1 MHCSNNSRRR
11 FSLSPNIIAMMFV
24 MVALSCLIV
33 VVRGLSFIP
42 TTATTT
48 RRQQTIKKSFE
59 QESHSIFQRT
69 RTTTTTTTLFS
80 SDVDSSSVD
89 SSSYDVDSSSDVDSQ
104 SSSLSDDVVE
114 VSAMRLSEIKSELK
128 ERKID
133 FSDCFDK
140 ESLILKLI
148 DARQNKNKNSDN
160 IEEEKNSNENDDA
173 DTFFNKD
180 GDDELELE
188 LLELLKFDRSKALEE
203 LKGMRVRELREELG
217 RRRIPRAGLFEKDD
231 IVKALLDAREKAS
244 VYSSTG
250 LLTPGEVSD
259 LMQDDV
265 KNEIEFVGS
274 GLLLVD
280 VYATWCGPCQMI
292 APLLKEIAS
301 DEGDKIRIIKMD
313 SDKNPT
319 LASELKVGGL
329 PTLVLFSNGNE
340 IDRLEGAPNK
350 EQLVGWINSHR

>member
-1 MHCSNNSRRR
+1 
-11 FSLSPNIIAMMFV
+11 
-24 MVALSCLIV
+24 
-33 VVRGLSFIP
+33 VVRGWSCIP
-42 TTATTT
+42 TTTTPTTTATT

-59 QESHSIFQRT
+59 QENSYDIFQRT
-69 RTTTTTTTLFS
+69 RTTTTTALFS
-80 SDVDSSSVD
+80 SDVDSSP
-89 SSSYDVDSSSDVDSQ
+89 DVDSSID
-104 SSSLSDDVVE
+104 SSLSDDVVE
-114 VSAMRLSEIKSELK
+114 VSAMRLSEMKSELK

-148 DARQNKNKNSDN
+148 DARQNKNKNSNSNSN
-160 IEEEKNSNENDDA
+160 IEEEEEEKDSKNENEDA

-188 LLELLKFDRSKALEE
+188 LLQLLKFDRSKALEE

-231 IVKALLDAREKAS
+231 IVKALLEAREKAS

-265 KNEIEFVGS
+265 KKEIEFVGS

-292 APLLKEIAS
+292 APLLKEIALE
-301 DEGDKIRIIKMD
+301 EGDKIRIIKMD

-350 EQLVGWINSHR
+350 EQLTGWINSHR